1 MQMSAAKVERRAE
14 AARAA
19 AAEKAEQDRIAAA
32 EGRAARLAAESRA
45 AEAAAAERERN
56 VEIRRGIN
64 FDAAA
69 DLVATVYLTEA
80 QAIGVVKA
88 IAKGRIR
95 NVRISY

>member
-1 MQMSAAKVERRAE
+1 MQMSTAQELSQETALV
-14 AARAA
+14 
-19 AAEKAEQDRIAAA
+19 
-32 EGRAARLAAESRA
+32 
-45 AEAAAAERERN
+45 EAAAAERERN

-64 FDAAA
+64 FNAAA